1 MKPILFN
8 TEMVRAILSGQKTV
22 TRRVIKCKF
31 DNTEIQMVNGDIC
44 EVIDGTSATDC
55 FRCKIIPPYKV
66 GDILYVRETFMKHYI
81 FFIPNNLYNPRI
93 LYKADFS
100 DADAGLMSCG
110 IDRWKPSI
118 HMPKEYAR
126 LFLKV
131 VNVRAERLQDITND
145 ECMKEGIQPWSKDGK
160 LHKFAI
166 ADDEGDAPNCEWRK
180 CPRTPKDAMKIIW
193 DSTVKKADLYRY
205 GWEANPWVW
214 VLEFDPISKEET
226 VND

>member
-22 TRRVIKCKF
+22 TRRVIKCECI
-31 DNTEIQMVNGDIC
+31 NTKIQKVQGAP
-44 EVIDGTSATDC
+44 ATDC
-55 FRCKIIPPYKV
+55 FSRKVVPPFKA
-66 GDILYVRETFMKHYI
+66 GDILYVRETFMKHYTY
-81 FFIPNNLYNPRI
+81 FVSNDLPSLRI

-126 LFLKV
+126 LFLRV
-131 VNVRAERLQDITND
+131 VNVRAERLQDMTD
-145 ECMKEGIQPWSKDGK
+145 DDCMREGIQPFSKDGK
-160 LHKFAI
+160 LYKFFV
-166 ADDEGDAPNCEWRK
+166 ADDEGDWPNCEWRK
-180 CPRTPKDAMKIIW
+180 CPRTPKDAIKIIW
-193 DSTVKKADLYRY
+193 NSTVKKADLCRY

-214 VLEFDPISKEET
+214 VIEFERIGEEEVLDYESSKLL
-226 VND
+226 